1 MSYGN
6 GRLPPDFGGEVQQS
20 LFETRVYKSA
30 GVEQILNSGILYS
43 GQAYQRPVSQRDVD
57 ELVQLWDEALFEP
70 PIVSYRKGKYHLVDG
85 QRRVSAIRQMNGGR
99 DANILC
105 RVFHDLTYEDEALL
119 LYRLDK
125 AKKRMTLSQSTNARI
140 QSGQDS
146 VIRSIRKELNEEG
159 FEWILNRR
167 NIGNYHIHATSAV
180 LRAYNV
186 LGRSAFGWMFRLLRA
201 TWQGSPASIGAFM
214 LNGMTLF
221 LKTYETDIDEQTFV
235 RRLSAYEP
243 DALLDLAKQDT
254 STTRRDLRCA
264 RVLLEKYNKGCR
276 TERQLPRRAPI

>member
-1 MSYGN
+1 MNYGS
-6 GRLPPDFGGEVQQS
+6 GRLPPDFGGTGQQS

-43 GQAYQRPVSQRDVD
+43 GLDYQRPVSQRDVD

-70 PIVSYRKGKYHLVDG
+70 PIVSYRDGKYHLVDG

-105 RVFHDLTYEDEALL
+105 RVFQDLTYEDEALL
-119 LYRLDK
+119 LYRLDR

-146 VIRSIRKELNEEG
+146 VIRSIRKELHDAG
-159 FEWILNRR
+159 FQWILNRR
-167 NIGNYHIHATSAV
+167 SIGNYKIHATSAI

-186 LGRSAFGWMFRLLRA
+186 LGRSDFAWMFRLLSC
-201 TWQGSPASIGAFM
+201 TWQGSPASISAFM

-221 LKTYETDIDEQTFV
+221 LKVYETDIDDRIFI
-235 RRLSAYEP
+235 RRLSAYEA
-243 DALLDLAKQDT
+243 DALIELAKKDT

-276 TERQLPRRAPI
+276 TEHQLPRRAPV